1 LRAAWLRS
9 GFGGLPCA
17 LGSLNFSAVN
27 TLAEFQSERGLPH
40 GHCPATFQTVS
51 TLAEIECAVTA
62 LPRAQQAELLRFI
75 AARLHEASPPA
86 PARTG
91 AELARLWLTQSHLS
105 EDEAEAF
112 ERDLAAITAEAAPQA
127 PPAWE

>member
-1 LRAAWLRS
+1 VSKEIQEFFAWATLRS
-9 GFGGLPCA
+9 NLA
-17 LGSLNFSAVN
+17 LAAC
-27 TLAEFQSERGLPH
+27 LAAIPPLSSR
-40 GHCPATFQTVS
+40 TVS

-105 EDEAEAF
+105 EHEAEAF
-112 ERDLAAITAEAAPQA
+112 ERDLAAISAEGAPQA
-127 PPAWE
+127 APAWE